1 MKVYHGSTQVVKCP
15 LAGIGREN
23 LDFGKGFY
31 VTGIYAQ
38 AERWG
43 SVMALRCP
51 NSIPIINIYELD
63 VDKIASSGYHNH
75 KITYTYNRCINM
87 E

>member
-38 AERWG
+38 AER
-43 SVMALRCP
+43 
-51 NSIPIINIYELD
+51 
-63 VDKIASSGYHNH
+63 
-75 KITYTYNRCINM
+75 
-87 E
+87 